1 MLRTT
6 DLEIIVHRVF
16 VDHAIYW
23 FPWTCPVLD
32 AAEQSPNSSHGR
44 VVHGMQSGLMRFR
57 ITIHVDL
64 YVASSFSSS
73 FFLEIWLT
81 GVTILFFWQGSD
93 AFSQSGLYSNHQDI
107 GPRYAVMT

>member
-57 ITIHVDL
+57 ITFHVDL
-64 YVASSFSSS
+64 YVASSSSS
-73 FFLEIWLT
+73 L
-81 GVTILFFWQGSD
+81 ILFFG
-93 AFSQSGLYSNHQDI
+93 
-107 GPRYAVMT
+107 RVVMLFHNLGCIPTTKI

>member
-1 MLRTT
+1 M
-6 DLEIIVHRVF
+6 
-16 VDHAIYW
+16 
-23 FPWTCPVLD
+23 
-32 AAEQSPNSSHGR
+32 QSIGFLGPALFLTLLSKVQTPAMGHGR

-64 YVASSFSSS
+64 YVASSFV
-73 FFLEIWLT
+73 FGDMAYWCYYPI
-81 GVTILFFWQGSD
+81 FWQGSD